1 MKKMPL
7 KKRIL
12 IIDDEQFLLNS
23 IERDLRELKNEFE
36 IHTSTNS
43 KDTLKMIEELGIELL
58 ITDMLMPGK
67 EGVEIIR
74 EVKKEC
80 PSVKVIAMTGRPS
93 DYLEFAES
101 FGAIHT
107 LSKPFSKDDLI
118 AAINSIFHE

>member
-1 MKKMPL
+1 MPL

-12 IIDDEQFLLNS
+12 IIDDEQFFLNS
-23 IERDLRELKNEFE
+23 IERYLRELKDEFE

-43 KDTLKMIEELGIELL
+43 KDTLKLIEELGIELL

-80 PSVKVIAMTGRPS
+80 PTVKVIAMTGGHS

-101 FGAIHT
+101 FGAT
-107 LSKPFSKDDLI
+107 LTLRKPFSKDDLI